1 MKIPGFFG
9 DSRMKAK
16 ERDALLNLIPQD
28 GAFIEVGTFHGTT
41 VAYWAKQRPDVH
53 FISIDPFVGKASVSL
68 WKKNQQPN
76 QNLWVGTL
84 ATLRIPRFSEYLF
97 FIDGDHNRDSVL
109 SDLDQALLT
118 AREIWVHDYTNKRL
132 PGVREAIEHFVGTS
146 AWIIDQVVE
155 TTAIL
160 KRR

>member
-1 MKIPGFFG
+1 MKIPGLLG
-9 DSRMKAK
+9 QSRMRAK
-16 ERDALLNLIPQD
+16 ERDALLDLIPSE
-28 GAFIEVGTFHGTT
+28 GIFIEVGTFHGTT
-41 VAYWAKQRPDVH
+41 VAYWAKKRPEVN
-53 FISIDPFVGKASVSL
+53 FISIDPFVGKASISL

-84 ATLRIPRFSEYLF
+84 TTARIPPFSEYLF
-97 FIDGDHNRDSVL
+97 FIDGDHSRESAL
-109 SDLDQALLT
+109 SDLDQALLS
-118 AREIWVHDYTNKRL
+118 AREIWVHDYTNKGL